1 MSDLQ
6 WSLLLLGAVVVAGV
20 YAFNRIQ
27 ERSYRRM
34 AERSMPQPRE
44 DVLMDEAL
52 SSPRLPPD
60 ELPGRFDRVPAGSLP
75 TPQVPEPPET
85 PAPQLPRPA
94 DAPARPP
101 ARLPSA
107 TATRAHQAP
116 VQPEAATTPP
126 ETAVDFP
133 ALLRAAEPLG
143 QAALDELEALTAGL
157 VRPVQLNVMDEA
169 RGQWIPLP
177 ESAGGR
183 FRTLRA
189 GMALADR
196 QGVARAHDLEG
207 FASALEAFAER
218 HGSEVVFPDVAP
230 FEARGR
236 ALDELCGEV
245 DIAVGLSVVARTGQS
260 FQGTTIRALAEAAG
274 MRLKP
279 DGQFHA
285 EGEGGAPQFTLDNQG
300 SEPFFAD
307 TLRTLS
313 TPGITLLLDVPR
325 ATGGLASFDRMVQLA
340 RQFAKSL
347 DGLIVDDN
355 RRSLDDAG
363 LDATRRALAGV
374 YARMEAA
381 GIPPGGPVAQRLFR

>member
-6 WSLLLLGAVVVAGV
+6 WSLLVLGAVVVAGV

-52 SSPRLPPD
+52 SSPRLPPE
-60 ELPGRFDRVPAGSLP
+60 ELPGRFDVAPAAPVESL
-75 TPQVPEPPET
+75 QGQ
-85 PAPQLPRPA
+85 PAV
-94 DAPARPP
+94 DAPAAPVPRP
-101 ARLPSA
+101 
-107 TATRAHQAP
+107 QAP
-116 VQPEAATTPP
+116 VAPRHAPAQPSQPAPAAATSTPD
-126 ETAVDFP
+126 TAVDFP
-133 ALLRAAEPLG
+133 ALLRVAEPLG
-143 QAALDELEALTAGL
+143 QAALDELAALTAGL
-157 VRPVQLNVMDEA
+157 VRPVQLTAMDEA
-169 RGQWIPLP
+169 RGQWIALP

-183 FRTLRA
+183 FRALRA
-189 GMALADR
+189 GMVLADR
-196 QGVARAHDLEG
+196 QGVAKADDLEG
-207 FASALEAFAER
+207 FAAALEAFADR
-218 HGSEVVFPDVAP
+218 HGAEVMIPDAAP
-230 FEARGR
+230 FEARAR

-245 DIAVGLSVVARTGQS
+245 DIAIGLSVVARTGQA

-300 SEPFFAD
+300 SEPFFAE

-313 TPGITLLLDVPR
+313 TPGITFLLDVPR
-325 ATGGLASFDRMVQLA
+325 ATGGLAAFDRMVQQA

-363 LDATRRALAGV
+363 LDATRRALSGV